1 MSKKPRRILKCNLL
15 SGTSELGPLSFLISC
30 FILALH
36 LNLAI
41 MHQALILLMLAN
53 VENCN
58 VSVWSILLK
67 KLAGKHHKEDNLRR
81 IYFRTAR
88 MGTLV
93 LKGIPV
99 CV

>member
-1 MSKKPRRILKCNLL
+1 
-15 SGTSELGPLSFLISC
+15 
-30 FILALH
+30 
-36 LNLAI
+36 
-41 MHQALILLMLAN
+41 MLAN